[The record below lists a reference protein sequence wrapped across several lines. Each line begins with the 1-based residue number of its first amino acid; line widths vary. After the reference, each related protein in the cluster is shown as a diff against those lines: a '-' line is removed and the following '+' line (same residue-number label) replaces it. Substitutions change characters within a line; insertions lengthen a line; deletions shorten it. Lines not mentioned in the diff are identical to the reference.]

1 MFNSLLR
8 FKDNLAL
15 FDKENKIFY
24 KDFFEKEKEFKKEFN
39 SKKLVLI
46 ICENKIEVFY
56 YYIIMHFLKASIMLI
71 DFKMQNFE
79 IKEILKKYEPDFL
92 VCNLKRKKNLKINF
106 KLFDQFKNYYIFK
119 NTIKKKTKINNKISI
134 LIPTSGSMGTPKF
147 VILSYENIRDNT
159 KKICNYLNISEKNI
173 TVTSMPLSYS
183 YMLSIIN
190 SHISSGSSIFVT
202 NKSIITREFW
212 IDFKKYKI
220 SSFDG
225 VPYAYKIIDRLGVNN
240 LFNGNVRY
248 LTQAGGELD
257 IKIKKKLIIK
267 CNKKKIKF
275 YCMYGQ
281 TEASPRISYLEPR
294 LAIKKL
300 GSIGKPLIDY
310 KIMLLGKKN
319 KFIVKSNEI
328 GKLILFGKNVFL
340 GYAKSRKDLVKIFKP
355 NYKLNTEDY
364 GYKDK
369 DGFFYLTSRSGKIA
383 KIFGF
388 RIDIS
393 QLEYKMK
400 KAGFIIYCKEK
411 SGYLKISYE
420 KKYKKN
426 LLIKKLSNF
435 TNIDQSG
442 FITNYVSKLPL
453 NNNQKIDRNRL

>member
-1 MFNSLLR
+1 MFKHLLR

-24 KDFFEKEKEFKKEFN
+24 KDFFQKEKKFKKEFN

-46 ICENKIEVFY
+46 ICENKIAVFY
-56 YYIIMHFLKASIMLI
+56 YYIIMHLLKSSIMLI
-71 DFKMQNFE
+71 DFKMQNSQ

-106 KLFDQFKNYYIFK
+106 KLFDKLRNYCIFK
-119 NTIKKKTKINNKISI
+119 NPIKKKTNINNKVSI
-134 LIPTSGSMGTPKF
+134 LMPTSGSMGSPKF
-147 VILSYENIRDNT
+147 VILSYENLQDNT
-159 KKICNYLNISEKNI
+159 KKICNYLNIVEKDI
-173 TVTSMPLSYS
+173 TVTNMSLSYS
-183 YMLSIIN
+183 YMLSVIN

-202 NKSIITREFW
+202 DKSILTREFW
-212 IDFKKYKI
+212 KDFKKYKI
-220 SSFDG
+220 TSFNG
-225 VPYAYKIIDRLGVNN
+225 VPYAYKIIERLGIND
-240 LFNGNVRY
+240 LFNINVRY

-257 IKIKKKLIIK
+257 LKLKKKFTIK

-281 TEASPRISYLEPR
+281 TEASPRISYLDPK

-300 GSIGKPLIDY
+300 GSIGKPLRNY
-310 KIMLLGKKN
+310 KIKLLGKKN
-319 KFIVKSNEI
+319 QFIVKSNKI

-340 GYAKSRKDLVKIFKP
+340 GYATCRKDLAKIFKP
-355 NYKLNTEDY
+355 KLKLNTEDY

-369 DGFFYLTSRSGKIA
+369 DGFFYLTSRAEKIA

-411 SGYLKISYE
+411 NGYLKISYE
-420 KKYKKN
+420 KRYKKD

-435 TNIDQSG
+435 TNLDQSG
-442 FITNYVSKLPL
+442 FITNYVNKLPL

>member
-1 MFNSLLR
+1 MFKHLLR

-24 KDFFEKEKEFKKEFN
+24 KDFFQKEKKFKNEFN

-46 ICENKIEVFY
+46 ICENNIAVFY
-56 YYIIMHFLKASIMLI
+56 YYIIMHLLKSSIMLI
-71 DFKMQNFE
+71 DFKMQNSQ

-106 KLFDQFKNYYIFK
+106 KLFDKLRNYCIFK
-119 NTIKKKTKINNKISI
+119 NPIKKKTNINNKVSI
-134 LIPTSGSMGTPKF
+134 LMPTSGSMGSPKF
-147 VILSYENIRDNT
+147 VILSYENLQDNT
-159 KKICNYLNISEKNI
+159 KKICNYLNIVEKDI
-173 TVTSMPLSYS
+173 TVTNMSLSYS
-183 YMLSIIN
+183 YMLSVIN

-202 NKSIITREFW
+202 DKSILTREFW
-212 IDFKKYKI
+212 KDFKKYKI
-220 SSFDG
+220 SSFNG
-225 VPYAYKIIDRLGVNN
+225 VPYAYKIIERLGIND
-240 LFNGNVRY
+240 LFNINVRY

-257 IKIKKKLIIK
+257 LKLKKKFTIK

-275 YCMYGQ
+275 FCMYGQ
-281 TEASPRISYLEPR
+281 TEASPRISYLDPK
-294 LAIKKL
+294 LAIKKI
-300 GSIGKPLIDY
+300 GSIGKPLRNY
-310 KIMLLGKKN
+310 KIKLLGKKN
-319 KFIVKSNEI
+319 QFIVKSNKI

-340 GYAKSRKDLVKIFKP
+340 GYATCRKDLAKIFKAKL
-355 NYKLNTEDY
+355 KLNTEDY

-369 DGFFYLTSRSGKIA
+369 DGFFYLTSRAVKIA

-411 SGYLKISYE
+411 NGYLKISYE
-420 KKYKKN
+420 KRYKKD

-435 TNIDQSG
+435 TNLDQSG
-442 FITNYVSKLPL
+442 FITNYVNKLPL

>member
-56 YYIIMHFLKASIMLI
+56 YYIFMHFLKASIMLI

-147 VILSYENIRDNT
+147 VILSYENIQDNT
-159 KKICNYLNISEKNI
+159 KKICNYLNISEKDI

-212 IDFKKYKI
+212 TDFKKYKI
-220 SSFDG
+220 SSFNG

-240 LFNGNVRY
+240 LFNMNVRY

-257 IKIKKKLIIK
+257 IKIKKKIN
-267 CNKKKIKF
+267 NK
-275 YCMYGQ
+275 MQ
-281 TEASPRISYLEPR
+281 
-294 LAIKKL
+294 
-300 GSIGKPLIDY
+300 
-310 KIMLLGKKN
+310 
-319 KFIVKSNEI
+319 
-328 GKLILFGKNVFL
+328 
-340 GYAKSRKDLVKIFKP
+340 
-355 NYKLNTEDY
+355 
-364 GYKDK
+364 
-369 DGFFYLTSRSGKIA
+369 
-383 KIFGF
+383 
-388 RIDIS
+388 
-393 QLEYKMK
+393 
-400 KAGFIIYCKEK
+400 
-411 SGYLKISYE
+411 
-420 KKYKKN
+420 
-426 LLIKKLSNF
+426 
-435 TNIDQSG
+435 
-442 FITNYVSKLPL
+442 
-453 NNNQKIDRNRL
+453 